1 MPGAIVHLGSTVICA
16 HGGQASPVAPFPRV
30 MVSGQPLTTLSSPY
44 VVAGCPFPP
53 ASGGPCVTAQWVMGA
68 TRVLA
73 GGAPVVIQGGM
84 AVCAP
89 TGVPLTVLV
98 VQPRVIAQ

>member
-1 MPGAIVHLGSTVICA
+1 MCS
-16 HGGQASPVAPFPRV
+16 HGGQATPVAPFPRV
-30 MVSGQPLTTLSSPY
+30 VVSGQPVTTLTSSY

-53 ASGGPCVTAQWVMGA
+53 VSGGPCVTAQWVIGT

-73 GGAPVVIQGGM
+73 GGAPLVIQTGT

-89 TGVPLTVLV
+89 TGVPLMVLV
-98 VQPRVIAQ
+98 AQPRVVAT